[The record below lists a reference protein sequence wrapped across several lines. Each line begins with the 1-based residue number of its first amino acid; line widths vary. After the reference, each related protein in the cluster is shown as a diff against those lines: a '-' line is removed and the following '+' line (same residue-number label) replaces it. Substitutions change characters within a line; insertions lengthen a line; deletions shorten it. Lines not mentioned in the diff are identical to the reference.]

1 MSTVSNDMAAG
12 ASRVPPTLAASA
24 TFAELALDAGR
35 LAPLTVAYE
44 TYGTLDGD
52 GGNAILVCHALTG
65 SAHAGNL
72 YGEDGS
78 LDGQPGWWEPLIG
91 PGLALDTDRYY
102 VICSNFLG
110 SCYGTTGP
118 ASPNPA
124 TGQPYGPDF
133 PPITVRDMVRA
144 QRLLIERLGV
154 RRLVTVTGGSLG
166 GFQVLEWAAMYPE
179 LVASIVPIA
188 TSLAHSAWCIGLN
201 EVARE
206 AIRLDPAW
214 QGGRYAPEAQPREGL
229 GLARQIAMIS
239 YRSDVSFE
247 RRFGRLLAPGAA
259 RPNPFEW
266 RTEGNESVPSGEDFE
281 VSHYLRYQ
289 GHKLVDRFD
298 ANTYLTITEAM
309 DRHDVAAGRGSAAT
323 ALAPFRGPVL
333 CLGISSDVLYPTH
346 QQREIVAL
354 FQQNG
359 NAARYVEIDSPHG
372 HDAFLIEWDAM
383 SAAIGPFLAEI
394 A

>member
-1 MSTVSNDMAAG
+1 MAAG

-24 TFAELALDAGR
+24 TFAALELDAGR
-35 LAPLTVAYE
+35 LAPLTIAYE

-72 YGEDGS
+72 YAQDGS

-124 TGQPYGPDF
+124 TGRPYGPDF

-144 QRLLIERLGV
+144 QRLLVERLGV

-214 QGGRYAPEAQPREGL
+214 RGGRYPPKAQPREGL

-266 RTEGNESVPSGEDFE
+266 RTEGNERVPSGEDFE

-309 DRHDVAAGRGSAAT
+309 DRHDVAAGRGSAAA
-323 ALAPFRGPVL
+323 ALAPFRGPLL

-346 QQREIVAL
+346 QQLEIVAL
-354 FQQNG
+354 FQKNG
-359 NAARYVEIDSPHG
+359 NAARYVEVDSPHG

-383 SAAIGPFLAEI
+383 SAAIGPFLAEV